1 MCSTGLTVVV
11 NSLFVFVGLWS
22 SSSLYE
28 ILNRQEKFSEKPK
41 WLIGPR
47 WKNLQLPA
55 LNSSAGELCMIH
67 TGHGP
72 KLIENIARIV
82 KVASHCGGLDP
93 AKGWTGEAMAQ
104 LVLSQPDFAVIS
116 RVFPFYT
123 SWQPHHSYQ
132 FADPNVMGLEAITV
146 NCCFVRNNREAQ
158 QQICIG
164 SMERIRQQR
173 QKSKNDGTTMIISN
187 YQDKISYWCLL
198 SFVEQQF
205 VLQKCCLTR
214 RNIHHLVSWF
224 HSLQGEIILSAL
236 FEFIFYS
243 VRKQSP
249 WIWVNPSSGGHHEIW
264 MNPKKNKLQQACNKP
279 LFFLLNLC

>member
-1 MCSTGLTVVV
+1 MKFWTNRNFYRNL
-11 NSLFVFVGLWS
+11 NDSLNHDG
-22 SSSLYE
+22 
-28 ILNRQEKFSEKPK
+28 
-41 WLIGPR
+41 
-47 WKNLQLPA
+47 KNLQLPA
-55 LNSSAGELCMIH
+55 LSSSAGELCMIH
-67 TGHGP
+67 SGHGP

-93 AKGWTGEAMAQ
+93 AKRWTEEAVAQ
-104 LVLSQPDFAVIS
+104 LVLSQLDFTVI
-116 RVFPFYT
+116 RRAFPFYT

-146 NCCFVRNNREAQ
+146 NYCFVHNNREAQ
-158 QQICIG
+158 QRMCIG

-173 QKSKNDGTTMIISN
+173 QKSKKDGKTMIISN
-187 YQDKISYWCLL
+187 YRDNISYCGLL

-205 VLQKCCLTR
+205 VLQKYCLAC
-214 RNIHHLVSWF
+214 RNIHHLISWF
-224 HSLQGEIILSAL
+224 GSLQGEIILSAL

-243 VRKQSP
+243 AWKQSH

-264 MNPKKNKLQQACNKP
+264 MNPKKNKLQWACNKP